1 MPLITRPSAA
11 RGHADHGWLESY
23 HSFSF
28 AGYFDPAYM
37 GFGVLRVINEDR
49 VAGGAGFDTHGHR
62 DMEIISYVLSGEL
75 AHRDSM
81 GHGAVIRPGDV
92 QVMSAGTGIR
102 HSEFNNSPDAEVHFL
117 QIWITPSK
125 MGVAPRYDQTQFDA
139 DARRNRLCLIVSA
152 DGRDGSLMIHQD
164 AQIFASLL
172 DEGRTVS
179 HAIQGRRSWLQ
190 VINGSV
196 EALGQKLSRGDGA
209 AIEREDVVALRALQD
224 SHILLFDLP

>member
-102 HSEFNNSPDAEVHFL
+102 HSEFNNGADAEVHFL

>member
-28 AGYFDPAYM
+28 AGYFDPAHT

-49 VAGGAGFDTHGHR
+49 VAGGAGFDTHDHR

-81 GHGAVIRPGDV
+81 GHGAVIRPSDV

-102 HSEFNNSPDAEVHFL
+102 HSEFNNSADAEVHFL

-164 AQIFASLL
+164 AQIFASRL